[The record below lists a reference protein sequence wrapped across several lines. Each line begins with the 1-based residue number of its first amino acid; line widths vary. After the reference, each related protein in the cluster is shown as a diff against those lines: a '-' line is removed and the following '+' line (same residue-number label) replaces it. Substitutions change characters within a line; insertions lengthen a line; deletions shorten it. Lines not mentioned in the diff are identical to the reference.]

1 MGTGLK
7 KEDSAALKGV
17 AILLMM
23 FAHCFRSES
32 FFQDYQV
39 IFSPF
44 TAEQVISVTSYGK
57 ICVSL
62 FAFVTGYGLMFGY
75 INNVKIKKKQSA
87 RGWVASHLLSTMSG
101 YWIVAILSYVFLA
114 AAGMLN
120 IAKWGENVFQRVS
133 AVAADILGLSAL
145 LGTKTI
151 RGAWWYI
158 SAAIV
163 FIVLAPLLAELI
175 EKIGG
180 TAVILLVVLLPRV
193 LNVGYTGGNTP
204 YPFLMAMVF
213 GMVSCK
219 YDLFAWAKNVKI
231 TGIRW
236 LDQTLK
242 FFLLGE
248 LVLFGAWS
256 YFQADLKIFWE
267 YCFAVVPLFVILF
280 CVLFLFRIKPLRII
294 LAYIGKHSLNIWLVH
309 TFLRDYGAKYLWMGK
324 YAWTAMIIIIGF
336 SLAVSICLEFLK
348 KVLGYNRLIGM
359 ITAKLK

>member
-23 FAHCFRSES
+23 FAHCFRSEK
-32 FFQDYQV
+32 FFQDYDV
-39 IFSPF
+39 IFSLF
-44 TAEQVISVTSYGK
+44 TAEQVIGFTSYGK

-62 FAFVTGYGLMFGY
+62 FAFVSGYGLMFGY
-75 INNVKIKKKQSA
+75 TKNVKMNNTQS
-87 RGWVASHLLSTMSG
+87 GHSWVASHLLGTMSG
-101 YWIVAILSYVFLA
+101 YWFAAILSYVIMLA
-114 AAGMLN
+114 TGMYNVARL
-120 IAKWGENVFQRVS
+120 GENAFQRVY
-133 AVAADILGLSAL
+133 AVAADIMGLSAL

-163 FIVLAPLLAELI
+163 FIVLAPLLAEMI

-180 TAVILLVVLLPRV
+180 TAVIILVFSLPRV
-193 LNVGYTGGNTP
+193 LNMGYTGGNTP

-213 GMVSCK
+213 GMLCCK
-219 YDLFAWAKNVKI
+219 YDLFAWAKGVKF
-231 TGIRW
+231 TGVRW

-256 YFQADLKIFWE
+256 YFQVDLKVLWE
-267 YCFAVVPLFVILF
+267 YSFAVVPLCLILF
-280 CVLFLFRIKPLRII
+280 CVLFLFRIRPLRAV

-309 TFLRDYGAKYLWMGK
+309 TFLRDYGAKYLWMGR
-324 YAWTAMIIIIGF
+324 YAWTAIVIMLVF
-336 SLAVSICLEFLK
+336 SLAMSICIEFLK
-348 KVLGYNRLIGM
+348 KILGYNRLIGK